1 MKLLKTSLCVL
12 QLSTVIL
19 LEATTTSHKALIIT
33 SHESE
38 ENTSIISRQLR
49 AQGDFNHH
57 DEQFLKFLF
66 GGVVV
71 SIGIVVLS
79 FIAVFT
85 AINLAAIKG
94 IRWLFYP
101 VDCKL
106 EYNKMATFIESG
118 GNYDVKSL
126 SWLKKN
132 CPKQFALL
140 NNPKQM

>member
-38 ENTSIISRQLR
+38 ENKSIISRQLR
-49 AQGDFNHH
+49 AQGDFDYN
-57 DEQFLKFLF
+57 DGRFLISIF
-66 GGVVV
+66 GVVMV
-71 SIGIVVLS
+71 SIGIVL
-79 FIAVFT
+79 T
-85 AINLAAIKG
+85 AIIYA
-94 IRWLFYP
+94 IRWLFVP
-101 VDCKL
+101 IDCKL
-106 EYNKMATFIESG
+106 EYIKMATFIESG